1 MQAYVPGILGC
12 ISKSANM
19 QILIMYTSKGADMKA
34 VCVCVY
40 KDGSAD
46 RHHHCMK
53 NQLCRAA
60 MHAACTE
67 GME

>member
-1 MQAYVPGILGC
+1 
-12 ISKSANM
+12 M